1 MWDRKLALLRSR
13 GVRSVMC
20 QLSSPNQHRQLR
32 TQMDR
37 FVSRVPVAQGI
48 QRRAQEPISPVLVVP
63 AQASISL
70 FSHLLESR
78 MV

>member
-1 MWDRKLALLRSR
+1 VGPEAGFAPLMRCPVGHVPAVVPD
-13 GVRSVMC
+13 
-20 QLSSPNQHRQLR
+20 QHRQLR